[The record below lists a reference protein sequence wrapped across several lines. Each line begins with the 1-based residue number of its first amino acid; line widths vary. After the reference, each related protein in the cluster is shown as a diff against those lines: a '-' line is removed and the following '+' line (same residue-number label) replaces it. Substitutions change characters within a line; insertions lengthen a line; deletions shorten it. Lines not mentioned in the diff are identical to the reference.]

1 MLGTNSSFLA
11 GRQQLFSVAVMTKLS
26 AHSYLGAQSGGLYSM
41 VGSFPSRS
49 FPKAFAED
57 CLPLVGKD
65 KQPDVLWMPN
75 QIDELPLQIQQARA
89 MGITSTFL
97 GGDSWDVTTLA
108 ETAGAD
114 MVEGA
119 CYVSCF
125 SAENDSEAAKAWV
138 EAFEE
143 INGYTPGSHATLAY
157 EALKIVINGL
167 ESIETFSRE
176 ALLLLYIIIWQPHG
190 LFGGRE
196 FKFLHLETIPATQS
210 KLGSMIR
217 SKVASMRKKKVA
229 P

>member
-1 MLGTNSSFLA
+1 MLGMNSGFLA
-11 GRQQLFSVAVMTKLS
+11 GRQQFFSVAVMAKLS
-26 AHSYLGAQSGGLYSM
+26 AHNYLGAQSGGLYSL

-75 QIDELPLQIQQARA
+75 QIGELPLQIQQARA

-125 SAENDSEAAKAWV
+125 SAESDSEAAKAWV

-176 ALLLLYIIIWQPHG
+176 ALRDAIAATNLELPSGTVTFDENRNPNKAAVIMQYQDGVGSYVTTIQP
-190 LFGGRE
+190 
-196 FKFLHLETIPATQS
+196 
-210 KLGSMIR
+210 
-217 SKVASMRKKKVA
+217 
-229 P
+229 

>member
-1 MLGTNSSFLA
+1 
-11 GRQQLFSVAVMTKLS
+11 
-26 AHSYLGAQSGGLYSM
+26 M

-75 QIDELPLQIQQARA
+75 QIGELPLQIQQARA

-125 SAENDSEAAKAWV
+125 SAESDSEAAKAWV

-176 ALLLLYIIIWQPHG
+176 ALRAPVHYYLAAPRIVWWTGIQV
-190 LFGGRE
+190 
-196 FKFLHLETIPATQS
+196 PA
-210 KLGSMIR
+210 
-217 SKVASMRKKKVA
+217 